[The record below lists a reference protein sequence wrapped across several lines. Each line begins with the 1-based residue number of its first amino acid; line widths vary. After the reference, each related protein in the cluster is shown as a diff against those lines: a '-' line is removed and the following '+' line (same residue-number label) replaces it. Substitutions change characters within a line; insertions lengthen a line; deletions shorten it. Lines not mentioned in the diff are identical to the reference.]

1 MRGGFIFFLTL
12 LLLLALVAAANQALA
27 HLHVYLFAGG
37 LFAGMAAYLLPFG
50 PGFAAVFAAGL
61 ACDANAGVP
70 FGTHALLFA
79 SIHCVLFRI
88 RDRLPH
94 DDAVG
99 RVLICLACN
108 MALFIALTLQRAYLA
123 PAPAAEGYRVVYDFL
138 FSQIAV
144 AVAGPWFYHLQRRA
158 LALARAEP
166 VRSLL

>member
-1 MRGGFIFFLTL
+1 MASF
-12 LLLLALVAAANQALA
+12 LLA
-27 HLHVYLFAGG
+27 
-37 LFAGMAAYLLPFG
+37 FG

-79 SIHCVLFRI
+79 LVHCILFHF

-94 DDAVG
+94 DTPAG

-108 MALFIALTLQRAYLA
+108 MALFIALTLQRAYRA
-123 PAPAAEGYRVVYDFL
+123 PAPAGEGYRVVWDFL